1 MYVYLKHLNHSAVHQ
16 KLTQHC
22 KSTMLQLGKWQHQI
36 KSSMKTP
43 AVPSL
48 NHSIAQPYREST
60 STLCT
65 VMAQLE
71 ATAALTGKVELHLYC
86 PVICTSACLL
96 TCTFLWGT
104 GGGTS
109 GTWLVLTT
117 VLKIRVG
124 TRTRSFLRMLP
135 WAPSLLTPSVLASIT
150 VCIPH

>member
-1 MYVYLKHLNHSAVHQ
+1 MYVNTHTHTHTYIYMYVYLKHHSAVHQ

-43 AVPSL
+43 AVPPL
-48 NHSIAQPYREST
+48 NHSIAQPCRGST

-71 ATAALTGKVELHLYC
+71 ATAALTGRVELHLYC
-86 PVICTSACLL
+86 PVICMSACLL

-117 VLKIRVG
+117 ILKIIAG
-124 TRTRSFLRMLP
+124 THARSFLRMLP
-135 WAPSLLTPSVLASIT
+135 
-150 VCIPH
+150 